1 MEIRVDVAKISK
13 FGLEISGD
21 TVEVIERPQGG
32 LSLIIADGQGSGSA
46 AKSISSFVVN
56 KAVSLIAD
64 GARDGTVARAVHDA
78 LFSYRQGKVSATL
91 SIISADLSTQ
101 TIVISHNSNCPI
113 VVRSDS
119 EIKVFDSKTSPI
131 GTKMMSKPS
140 IYQLEIKPDTLVMSF
155 TDGIFNAGKWYG
167 NPWDLSQILDQLKIA
182 LKEST
187 ISPAFYMLQQAIRAD
202 EEKPKDDMT
211 VACLSILPYGK
222 PHRIRRMI
230 VSMPL

>member
-1 MEIRVDVAKISK
+1 MEIRIDVAKTSK
-13 FGLEISGD
+13 FGSEISGD

-32 LSLIIADGQGSGSA
+32 LSLIIADGQGSGSS

-56 KAVSLIAD
+56 KAVGLIAD

-78 LFSYRQGKVSATL
+78 LFSFRQGKVSSSL
-91 SIISADLSTQ
+91 SIISADLSTK

-119 EIKVFDSKTSPI
+119 EINAFDGRTSLI
-131 GTKMMSKPS
+131 GTRKISEPS
-140 IYQLEIKPDTLVMSF
+140 IYQLEIKPDTLVVSF
-155 TDGIFNAGKWYG
+155 TDGIVNAGKWYG
-167 NPWDLSQILDQLKIA
+167 NPWDLSQILGHVRKA
-182 LKEST
+182 LEEST
-187 ISPAFYMLQQAIRAD
+187 ISPAFYVLQQAICAD